1 MIHANGCATGPV
13 SARRRT
19 GKPEESESAFRE
31 VAYMPAALGPAA
43 AGPAFTQYLDP
54 LHSMVGTT
62 LVALIPIALLLLL
75 LAVVRMTAWQAVIIG
90 AVVTVIMA
98 IAIWHAPVSGSV
110 GAWVLGAGT
119 GIWAIDWITF
129 WGVVLYNT
137 LAVTGAFDDFKRWII
152 GQATA
157 DVRVQ
162 TILLAWCLGALLE
175 GLVGF
180 GYPWAV
186 IAPILVGLGVI
197 ELDAIRVAAL
207 ANNAPVSFGAL
218 GAPIIALAAI
228 TSVPLL
234 QLSASIGR
242 IVAILALLP
251 PWVLILL
258 VSGRR
263 GLRGAWPLAL
273 TGSLA
278 YIVGQFPTSQFL
290 GPYLPD
296 VIGALVSFA
305 AVLIL
310 LRFWRPRETLGF
322 GGVPV
327 EPALA
332 AAAVGGGGAVG
343 TVWAGGDAGSGPGAP
358 GQPPNPGN
366 PGPGNPGPGNSGAPG
381 NPGGPAGTGGRG
393 ADPGSHASHGSAGG
407 GSAGL
412 VSAAAGDAGRTSFR
426 QALRGLVPFG
436 ILIIVVVA
444 ATGPWSHLGKYD
456 FIKPEVAAINSLSH
470 KPSKVTFEFAPAI
483 AGTWILVSWLIILAA
498 LRVTGHQFR
507 EVFRRTFSQMWGA
520 LLVGPII
527 FGLADV
533 FNYAGMA
540 SSLAYGFSR
549 IGPAFILLA
558 PVLGWIGVALSG
570 SNTSTNALFGGFQ
583 YSVGKLLGFPLL
595 LLPSIN
601 SVGGEVGKPV
611 APQTASVGVSTSS
624 YVRREGI
631 VIRHNMGWTLVMLGY
646 LILIGLL
653 YRYVL
658 PGWMR

>member
-1 MIHANGCATGPV
+1 M
-13 SARRRT
+13 
-19 GKPEESESAFRE
+19 F
-31 VAYMPAALGPAA
+31 AASGLAA
-43 AGPAFTQYLDP
+43 GGPAFVQQLNP
-54 LHSMVGTT
+54 IHSTLGTT
-62 LVALIPIALLLLL
+62 LVALVPIALLLVL
-75 LAVVRMTAWQAVIIG
+75 LAVVKMTAWQAVIVG

-98 IAIWHAPVSGSV
+98 ITIWHAPAG
-110 GAWVLGAGT
+110 GTFKAWGIGAGT
-119 GIWAIDWITF
+119 GIWSIDWITF
-129 WGVVLYNT
+129 WGVVIYNT
-137 LAVTGAFDDFKRWII
+137 LVVTGAFDDFKRWLIS
-152 GQATA
+152 QATA
-157 DVRVQ
+157 DIRVQ
-162 TILLAWCLGALLE
+162 TILLAWSLGALLE

-197 ELDAIRVAAL
+197 ELDAIRVTAL

-218 GAPIIALAAI
+218 GAPVIALAAI
-228 TSVPLL
+228 TGVPLL
-234 QLSASIGR
+234 HLSASIGR

-251 PWVLILL
+251 PWILILL
-258 VSGRR
+258 VTGRR
-263 GLRGAWPLAL
+263 GIRGAWPLAL

-278 YIVGQFPTSQFL
+278 YIAGQLPTSQFL

-296 VIGALVSFA
+296 VIGSLVSFA
-305 AVLIL
+305 ALLIL

-327 EPALA
+327 EPTVPAGRTDA
-332 AAAVGGGGAVG
+332 AAS
-343 TVWAGGDAGSGPGAP
+343 AGSPASAAGNGNPE
-358 GQPPNPGN
+358 NPGN
-366 PGPGNPGPGNSGAPG
+366 PHNSGNAG
-381 NPGGPAGTGGRG
+381 NQA
-393 ADPGSHASHGSAGG
+393 ASPD
-407 GSAGL
+407 
-412 VSAAAGDAGRTSFR
+412 AAGQATFR

-436 ILIIVVVA
+436 ILIVVVVA
-444 ATGPWSHLGKYD
+444 ATGPWSHLGTYD
-456 FIKPEVAAINSLSH
+456 FVKPAAVATNSLSH
-470 KPSKVTFEFAPAI
+470 KASKVTWEFAPAV

-498 LRVTGHQFR
+498 LRVTGRQVGM
-507 EVFRRTFSQMWGA
+507 VFRRSFSQMWGA
-520 LLVGPII
+520 LLVAPII

-549 IGPAFILLA
+549 IGAAFIVLA
-558 PVLGWIGVALSG
+558 PILGWIGVALSG

-653 YRYVL
+653 YRYGI
-658 PGWMR
+658 PGAMR

>member
-1 MIHANGCATGPV
+1 ML
-13 SARRRT
+13 
-19 GKPEESESAFRE
+19 
-31 VAYMPAALGPAA
+31 AASGPAA

-54 LHSMVGTT
+54 FHSTLATT
-62 LVALIPIALLLLL
+62 LVALIPIALLLVL

-90 AVVTVIMA
+90 AVVTLIMA
-98 IAIWHAPVSGSV
+98 ITIWHAPVSSSF
-110 GAWVLGAGT
+110 GAWGIGAAT

-129 WGVVLYNT
+129 WGVVIYNT
-137 LAVTGAFDDFKRWII
+137 LVVTGAFEDLKRWLVAR
-152 GQATA
+152 ATA

-162 TILLAWCLGALLE
+162 AVLLAWSLGALLE

-218 GAPIIALAAI
+218 GAPIIALATI
-228 TSVPLL
+228 TGVPLM

-251 PWVLILL
+251 PWILILL

-263 GLRGAWPLAL
+263 GIRGAWPLAV
-273 TGSLA
+273 TASLA
-278 YIVGQFPTSQFL
+278 YIVGAFPTSQVL

-296 VIGALVSFA
+296 VIGSLVSFA
-305 AVLIL
+305 ALLVL

-332 AAAVGGGGAVG
+332 AATVGGSAAAAGNPGTASGRPGDPGGNPAS
-343 TVWAGGDAGSGPGAP
+343 SG
-358 GQPPNPGN
+358 NPGN
-366 PGPGNPGPGNSGAPG
+366 PG
-381 NPGGPAGTGGRG
+381 NPGGSASGAGGAGGAAAATGG
-393 ADPGSHASHGSAGG
+393 
-407 GSAGL
+407 
-412 VSAAAGDAGRTSFR
+412 AAEGSFR
-426 QALRGLVPFG
+426 RALRGLIPFG
-436 ILIIVVVA
+436 ILIVVVVA

-470 KPSKVTFEFAPAI
+470 KPSKVNFEFAPAV

-498 LRVTGHQFR
+498 LRVTGHQVAD
-507 EVFRRTFSQMWGA
+507 VFRRSLKQMWGA
-520 LLVGPII
+520 LLVGPIV

-533 FNYAGMA
+533 FNYSGMA

-549 IGPAFILLA
+549 IGTAFILLA
-558 PVLGWIGVALSG
+558 PILGWIGVALSG

-653 YRYVL
+653 YQFVL
-658 PGWMR
+658 PGAMR